1 MVKDISI
8 VIPCYNEGKNVYVLF
23 GQLKKVVLAMKKSY
37 EIIYVDDGSTDDTYR
52 FLEKIRSLD
61 PNVRV
66 IKFRK
71 NFGQTAA
78 FDAGFSHAEGKV
90 IISMD
95 ADLQNDPQDIPRLI
109 EKMREGFDVVCGWR
123 ADRDDPFMKKFT
135 SRIANKVRKSLT
147 KETIHDS
154 GCSLRAYKKECFDG
168 LTLYGEM
175 HRYIPA
181 ILMWKGFRVGEVK
194 VHHHP
199 RTYGKTKYGPKRVAK
214 GFLDL
219 LVVKF
224 WMQYSGRPM
233 HLFGGVG
240 FLTSFLG
247 SLIGIY
253 LAIMKFFYHQ
263 AIGNRPLLLLAVL
276 LIIIG
281 IQFIVFGILGD
292 ILVKTYYESKGA
304 KNYLIEKIL

>member
-1 MVKDISI
+1 MAKDLSI
-8 VIPCYNEGKNVYVLF
+8 VIPCYNEGKNVYILY
-23 GQLKKVVLAMKKSY
+23 GRLKKVLLSLKKTY
-37 EIIYVDDGSTDDTYR
+37 EIIYIDDGSRDDTFA

-61 PNVRV
+61 SNVRV
-66 IKFRK
+66 VKFRK

-78 FDAGFSHAEGKV
+78 FDAGFSLAEGKV
-90 IISMD
+90 IVSMD
-95 ADLQNDPQDIPRLI
+95 ADLQNDPEDIPLLLG
-109 EKMREGFDVVCGWR
+109 KMRQGFDVVCGWR
-123 ADRDDPFMKKFT
+123 ADRKDPFLKKLT
-135 SRIANKVRKSLT
+135 SKLANRVRKSFT

-181 ILMWKGFRVGEVK
+181 ILTWRGFKVSEVK
-194 VHHHP
+194 VHHYP
-199 RTYGKTKYGPKRVAK
+199 RQFGKTKYGAKRVLK

-219 LVVKF
+219 IVVKF

-233 HLFGGVG
+233 HLFGGLG

-253 LAIMKFFYHQ
+253 LAIMKFVYHQ

-276 LIIIG
+276 LVIIG
-281 IQFIVFGILGD
+281 VQFIVFGILGD
-292 ILVKTYYESKGA
+292 ILIKTYYESNGK